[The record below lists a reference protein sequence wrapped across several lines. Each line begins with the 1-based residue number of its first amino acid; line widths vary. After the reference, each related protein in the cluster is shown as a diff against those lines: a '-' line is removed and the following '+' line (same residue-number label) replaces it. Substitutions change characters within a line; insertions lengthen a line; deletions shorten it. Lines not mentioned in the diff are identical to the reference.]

1 MSRKYAWT
9 LLLGIS
15 NDLVQKS
22 YKDLYDG
29 LKKEVFSIDD
39 SSLVDLIT

>member
-29 LKKEVFSIDD
+29 LKKEVFSIDK
-39 SSLVDLIT
+39 SSLVDLST